1 MNIKGAP
8 FRAKLLKGF
17 LVLWVA
23 CSFPITSFSNELRST
38 ETDGTV
44 QFTGVYEP
52 LDPPVPSPPTGP
64 VPRPPQDTVKPG
76 GQLPQ
81 TNTVQRLDWVILGGL
96 LLIIAVDLYMIKQ
109 IIRKGKVPSPD
120 WGLRPLN
127 KPENDI

>member
-76 GQLPQ
+76 GTTASDQH
-81 TNTVQRLDWVILGGL
+81 RSAIGLGDPRRSF
-96 LLIIAVDLYMIKQ
+96 ANY
-109 IIRKGKVPSPD
+109 RA
-120 WGLRPLN
+120 
-127 KPENDI
+127 

>member
-76 GQLPQ
+76 GELPQ

-96 LLIIAVDLYMIKQ
+96 LLIIALDLYMLKQ
-109 IIRKGKVPSPD
+109 IIRKGKVASPD
-120 WGLRPLN
+120 WG
-127 KPENDI
+127 